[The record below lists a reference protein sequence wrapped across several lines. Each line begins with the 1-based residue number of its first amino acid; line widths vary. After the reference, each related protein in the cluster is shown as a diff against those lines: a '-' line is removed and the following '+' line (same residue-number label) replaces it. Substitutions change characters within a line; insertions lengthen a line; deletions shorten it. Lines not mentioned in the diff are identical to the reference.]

1 MATERLIPVTWHVR
15 RKSLNEE
22 TIKWGLYNIS
32 VSDKYISGNIMP
44 AKMMLC
50 DCADANSFVISLII
64 KKTLAFIHNEAT
76 SVHGNLRLTSI
87 FTTESGEW
95 RLGGFEVLSSLKEDD
110 AVIYVNHP
118 FRLPLALS
126 ALSSFHG
133 LQLTKTELRCNL
145 TRERSVPAT

>member
-1 MATERLIPVTWHVR
+1 M
-15 RKSLNEE
+15 NEE

-32 VSDKYISGNIMP
+32 VSDNYNSRNVMP
-44 AKMMLC
+44 VKMMLC
-50 DCADANSFVISLII
+50 ESADANSIVISLII